1 MGYQYTDGTAVY
13 DASGQRIGTLDVA
26 ETADFLVVRPD
37 DGSGPLFLPLNAVN
51 RSDASGIYLSLT
63 ADVLR
68 DPRWRTPPTP
78 SV

>member
-1 MGYQYTDGTAVY
+1 
-13 DASGQRIGTLDVA
+13 
-26 ETADFLVVRPD
+26 
-37 DGSGPLFLPLNAVN
+37 LNAVN

>member
-1 MGYQYTDGTAVY
+1 MGHQYAGGTPVY
-13 DASGQRIGTLDVA
+13 DESGQRVGTLDVD
-26 ETADFLVVRPD
+26 ETADYLVVHPD

-51 RSDASGIYLSLT
+51 RSDESGIYLNVT

-78 SV
+78 GA